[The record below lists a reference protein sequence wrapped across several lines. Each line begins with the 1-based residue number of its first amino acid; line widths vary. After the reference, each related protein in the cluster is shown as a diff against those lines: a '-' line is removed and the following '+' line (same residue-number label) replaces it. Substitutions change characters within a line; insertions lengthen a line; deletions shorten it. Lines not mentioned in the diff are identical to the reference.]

1 MSQPID
7 FSKRFLPELLTPLR
21 HTPIF
26 NDLSPA
32 QRLRYNQLQAAYFN
46 EQIIFFESAMAQH
59 ILRGILKIPLPKH
72 LIVAVN
78 EFIAEE
84 KRHSQMFRE
93 LNRRCFTAR
102 YGKLDFYFVN
112 VPHWATMLLR
122 KWACHPETF
131 PFFLWILFI
140 QEERAL
146 YCAKQFLAE
155 ADCLEPSFVTAQR
168 QHLAD
173 EVGHVGWDE
182 ELLDLIWPT
191 KSERA
196 RRINVSLFQW
206 MMGEYFT
213 TPKRSG
219 LRVIHELVQEFSDLK
234 PLWPELRSQ
243 MLALANQGDFRFIS
257 YSREVTPKSFA
268 RFDRCPEFKSLGKV
282 LAGYSPMNVAPP
294 SPASAPVSRG

>member
-1 MSQPID
+1 MSPPID
-7 FSKRFLPELLTPLR
+7 FSKRFMPELLTPLR

-59 ILRGILKIPLPKH
+59 ILRGILKMQLPSH
-72 LIVAVN
+72 LVETVN
-78 EFIAEE
+78 VFIAEE
-84 KRHSQMFRE
+84 KRHSQMFRA
-93 LNRRCFTAR
+93 LNRRCFPTR
-102 YGKLDFYFVN
+102 YAQSDFYFVK
-112 VPHWATMLLR
+112 VPHTATTLLR
-122 KWACHPETF
+122 TWASHPRTF
-131 PFFLWILFI
+131 PFFLWILLI

-146 YCAKQFLAE
+146 CCAKQVLAE
-155 ADCLEPSFVTAQR
+155 ADQLEPSFVAAQR

-182 ELLDLIWPT
+182 ELLDLIWPA
-191 KSERA
+191 KSNRT
-196 RRINVSLFQW
+196 RRINAALFQW

-219 LRVIHELVQEFSDLK
+219 LRVIRELVEEFPDLK
-234 PLWPELRSQ
+234 PLWPQLRSQ
-243 MLALANQGDFRFIS
+243 MLALSHHGDFRFVS

-282 LAGYSPMNVAPP
+282 LAGYSPMHIANA
-294 SPASAPVSRG
+294 SPAGAPASRG